1 LESASARGQR
11 LHLLVNALPDASF
24 VPLRLVMKHLQ
35 NVVKRSH
42 GNRMT
47 LKEIAFVFG
56 PLLMG
61 CYQESDTG
69 DDRLKDV
76 AIHCRIFES
85 VFERSLEIFEPNQGQ

>member
-1 LESASARGQR
+1 
-11 LHLLVNALPDASF
+11 
-24 VPLRLVMKHLQ
+24 
-35 NVVKRSH
+35 
-42 GNRMT
+42 MT